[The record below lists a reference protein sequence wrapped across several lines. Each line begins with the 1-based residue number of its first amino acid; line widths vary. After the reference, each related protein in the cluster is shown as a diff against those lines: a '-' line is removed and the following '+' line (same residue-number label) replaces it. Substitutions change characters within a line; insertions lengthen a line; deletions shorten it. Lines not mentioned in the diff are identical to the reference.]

1 LSSIAKQPKKG
12 IFFFFFFCSIPFFFF
27 RSFTTHCQ
35 QQQGKEHAGTID
47 FRAAKVNKSSK
58 KPNKF
63 DLVLAM
69 GKTVTLVA
77 ETAEEA
83 EQWCKALLKAQS
95 SPTGKSSS
103 ANSLECVGV
112 GGVGECG
119 ARRATRCR

>member
-1 LSSIAKQPKKG
+1 VVIGFTGVQCLQPKKR
-12 IFFFFFFCSIPFFFF
+12 IFFFFFFFFFFF
-27 RSFTTHCQ
+27 RTQFLFFFFS
-35 QQQGKEHAGTID
+35 QGKEHAGTID

-77 ETAEEA
+77 ETGEEA

-95 SPTGKSSS
+95 SPAGKSGNATSSSSSS
-103 ANSLECVGV
+103 ANHGAQQQDVGH
-112 GGVGECG
+112 
-119 ARRATRCR
+119 